1 MRLFTYRRE
10 LTEAGLDRVMRAGPD
25 DLVLVVTVGQ
35 GVQETVVGS
44 GRSVRTAADRAEVAF
59 MVSKDYQGKGIARR
73 LLERF
78 VESARQNGLTH
89 LEADVLGE
97 NRAMLGVFER
107 SGLAMRRARDG
118 NVVHVTLAL

>member
-1 MRLFTYRRE
+1 
-10 LTEAGLDRVMRAGPD
+10 MRAGPD
-25 DLVLVVTVGQ
+25 DLVLVVTVGE
-35 GVQETVVGS
+35 GAQETVVGS
-44 GRSVRTAADRAEVAF
+44 GRSMRTAASSAEIAF
-59 MVSKDYQGKGIARR
+59 MVSKGYQGKGIARR

-78 VESARQNGLTH
+78 VESARANGLSQ

-97 NRAMLGVFER
+97 NRAMLAVFER